1 MRAPAQA
8 GLFALLGGT
17 AAFLLRPTDIFGH
30 QLPLRVVLTRGAD
43 LHGLNRLLIPLA
55 HRSFNE
61 VVAGLVLGG
70 ILGALV
76 SALKERR

>member
-8 GLFALLGGT
+8 ALFALAGGT

-30 QLPLRVVLTRGAD
+30 QLPLSVVLTRGAD

-55 HRSFNE
+55 HHSFNE
-61 VVAGLVLGG
+61 VAAGLLLGGVLGG
-70 ILGALV
+70 LV
-76 SALKERR
+76 SALTGRR